1 MSESGWGHSTR
12 RRLRSLARSTGTQP
26 NGHVSHRAN
35 ARAPPFALSYYD
47 SPGVLARRVKD
58 ESLEKFKLHR
68 YGIKEAMEK
77 AGTDTEDRY
86 TLLERMGTKQGFK
99 DQFNEEDDE
108 EGDEDDDEVEEVQS
122 DDDDDDDE
130 ET

>member
-1 MSESGWGHSTR
+1 M
-12 RRLRSLARSTGTQP
+12 
-26 NGHVSHRAN
+26 
-35 ARAPPFALSYYD
+35 
-47 SPGVLARRVKD
+47 LARRVKD

-86 TLLERMGTKQGFK
+86 TLLERMGTKEGLK
-99 DQFNEEDDE
+99 DQFNEDDE

-122 DDDDDDDE
+122 DDDGDDE